1 MCTHISLLD
10 LQGFSCGTTAEASAA
25 AVAPSLLAPRCNQPT
40 ILCLPTAACVC
51 VHQKRATRY
60 QEETRK
66 AVESINAIFTHL
78 GSAAAELL
86 TDTNKLVMV
95 VVGSSA
101 LALGV
106 YGAREGTRVAGK
118 ALDAWLGTPK
128 LVSGVCVWWGCAG
141 KPVGSTGYRDVSLG
155 LPVFGHGK

>member
-1 MCTHISLLD
+1 MS
-10 LQGFSCGTTAEASAA
+10 
-25 AVAPSLLAPRCNQPT
+25 
-40 ILCLPTAACVC
+40 TAACVC
-51 VHQKRATRY
+51 VSTPPVTRY

-78 GSAAAELL
+78 GSAAGELL

-95 VVGSSA
+95 VVGGSA

-128 LVSGVCVWWGCAG
+128 LVSGVGGEGAG
-141 KPVGSTGYRDVSLG
+141 KPVGSTGYMHAFLGVPGFVRHVRRLLLQFLAGLHVGVAVAPGAAPVSAR
-155 LPVFGHGK
+155 PHS

>member
-1 MCTHISLLD
+1 MWDHSGSLS
-10 LQGFSCGTTAEASAA
+10 SCSRPQPPG
-25 AVAPSLLAPRCNQPT
+25 PSLQPT
-40 ILCLPTAACVC
+40 NHPVPAHCCLCVC